1 MRKNCQK
8 LFRHDEKVLRFL
20 DNFERVN
27 EDTKNDLLGEKSGY
41 IVSYQVYGI

>member
-1 MRKNCQK
+1 M
-8 LFRHDEKVLRFL
+8 HYEKVLRFL

-27 EDTKNDLLGEKSGY
+27 KDTTNDLLGEKFGY